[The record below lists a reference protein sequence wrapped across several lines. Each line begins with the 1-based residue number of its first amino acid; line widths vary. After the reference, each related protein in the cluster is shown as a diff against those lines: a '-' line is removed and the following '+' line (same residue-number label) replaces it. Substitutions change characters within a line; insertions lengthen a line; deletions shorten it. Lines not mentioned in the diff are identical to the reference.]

1 MKVKV
6 TQGGER
12 LVRERGQM
20 VPVTPAS
27 PIPNGLVE
35 VLLDG
40 PVLCPQRIAAGRRR
54 ASGEAVDAAA
64 LADAVVAELTAGG
77 ARLFAHQ

>member
-1 MKVKV
+1 M
-6 TQGGER
+6 
-12 LVRERGQM
+12 VRAT
-20 VPVTPAS
+20 PVS
-27 PIPNGLVE
+27 QLPNGLLE

-54 ASGEAVDAAA
+54 ASGEAVDAVV
-64 LADAVVAELTAGG
+64 LADAVVAELTARRG